1 MARREIPAAGG
12 LLWRSGSDQ
21 RHIAVIHRPRYDD
34 WSLPKG
40 KLHPGEHPVLGACR
54 EVVEETGF
62 TPAMGRRLPSQHYT
76 VEDGAKKVDYWSM
89 RSLDGAFR
97 PGDEVDRLDWLDADA
112 TPDRLSYDRDREIV
126 HAFLAG
132 PFPTACV
139 LLVRHGRAGDK
150 SSWHDDDRLRPLDSV
165 GARHAGKLRRGL
177 AWWAPDRVVSVDRVR
192 CVQTVAPLAAD
203 LGLPVGSEP
212 LLSEE
217 ACTDDPDSAVARI
230 RALAAA
236 GGTTVVSSQ
245 GGAIPTVV
253 ERLGKTDGVQL
264 RAVDP
269 KKGSTWALYFV
280 GEDLVAAE
288 HFRSFS

>member
-1 MARREIPAAGG
+1 MARRDIPAAGG
-12 LLWRSGSDQ
+12 LLWRSGSD
-21 RHIAVIHRPRYDD
+21 RRDIAVIHRPRYDD

-62 TPAMGRRLPSQHYT
+62 TPAMGRRLPRQRYALEEGT
-76 VEDGAKKVDYWSM
+76 KKVDYWSM
-89 RSLDGAFR
+89 RSVDGAFR
-97 PGDEVDRLDWLDADA
+97 PGDEVDRLDWLDADG
-112 TPDRLSYDRDREIV
+112 TLDRLSYDRDRKIV

-139 LLVRHGRAGDK
+139 LLVRHARAGDK
-150 SSWHDDDRLRPLDSV
+150 RSWHDDDRLRPLDSV
-165 GARHAGKLRRGL
+165 GATQADHLRRGL
-177 AWWAPDRVVSVDRVR
+177 EWWAPDRIVSADRVR

-217 ACTDDPDSAVARI
+217 GCADDPDAAVARI
-230 RALAAA
+230 RALAGE

-245 GGAIPTVV
+245 GGAIPTIV
-253 ERLGKTDGVQL
+253 ERLAKTDGVRL
-264 RAVDP
+264 RSVDP
-269 KKGSTWALYFV
+269 KKGSTWSLSFV
-280 GEDLVAAE
+280 GDGLVAGE
-288 HFRSFS
+288 YFRSFS